1 MSSTAYK
8 NARNSYHHARALVN
22 LLRGFLQ
29 YRDWSKDLE
38 DRIDAGEMTQEQI
51 DEGNKLLTKKRDLLY
66 KRKTDVLNQHV
77 FPAMANLTVLVEV
90 MHEESYI
97 RGKFEDDLKA
107 LFLSKSSKRG
117 KSSKCIFERFIAA
130 CCTLT
135 SAIEVDRRT
144 REKKKTL
151 SPDFRLILLDIMQTN
166 NISEDVCHSKSQ
178 I

>member
-151 SPDFRLILLDIMQTN
+151 SPDFRLILLDIM
-166 NISEDVCHSKSQ
+166 SKQYIGRCMS
-178 I
+178 